1 MTLSFLDSI
10 KVHYDVSALEK
21 KTYQRIKLLLNFKKK
36 KTAEN
41 LECYGTRTLP
51 WELGLAGDKLH
62 SHTPL
67 ITNA

>member
-36 KTAEN
+36 KKTAEN
-41 LECYGTRTLP
+41 LECYGT
-51 WELGLAGDKLH
+51 
-62 SHTPL
+62 
-67 ITNA
+67 

>member
-36 KTAEN
+36 KKLQRISNVMEH
-41 LECYGTRTLP
+41 
-51 WELGLAGDKLH
+51 ELSPGNWD
-62 SHTPL
+62 
-67 ITNA
+67 